1 MSELLH
7 QFNNQLYLNLETFRK
22 NGTTVRTPVWF
33 TEENNIFYV
42 RTILSSGK
50 VKRIRNNGN
59 VRIVPCEVD
68 GRILGQ
74 WVECHAYLIVDP
86 VEADRI
92 EHAFDAKYGEAKK
105 NIDLQR
111 LAQGLPYATIAITL

>member
-1 MSELLH
+1 MSELLQ
-7 QFNNQLYLNLETFRK
+7 QFKNQLYINLETYRK
-22 NGTTVRTPVWF
+22 NSTAVCTPVWF
-33 TEENNIFYV
+33 TEENNILFV

-50 VKRIRNNGN
+50 VKRIRNNAH
-59 VRIVPCEVD
+59 VRIVPCEAD
-68 GRILGQ
+68 GRPIGQ
-74 WVECHAYLIVDP
+74 WIECHAKLIVDP

-92 EHAFDAKYGEAKK
+92 NRAFDAKYGEAKK